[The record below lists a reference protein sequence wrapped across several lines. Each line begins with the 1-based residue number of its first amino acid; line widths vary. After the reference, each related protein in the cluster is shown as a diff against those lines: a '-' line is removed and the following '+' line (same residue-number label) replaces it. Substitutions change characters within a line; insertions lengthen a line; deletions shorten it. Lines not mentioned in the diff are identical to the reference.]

1 MTLEAVML
9 HYLDDMDAK
18 INGIQ
23 QFIKKHLPDGS
34 RWSAYHRIFEQYFYV
49 PPLWEQAELTDK
61 IEKNEIG
68 EE

>member
-1 MTLEAVML
+1 
-9 HYLDDMDAK
+9 MDAK

-23 QFIKKHLPDGS
+23 QFIKKQVPDGS
-34 RWSAYHRIFEQYFYV
+34 RWSTYHRIFEQYFYV